1 VMNASK
7 EDIRRALQE
16 IDSLQSQVNALNASA
31 SEDLV
36 AVVGMGCRF
45 PGEVK
50 SPSAFWNFLDTG
62 GDGVCRVPAD
72 RWDADE
78 YFDSTPQTPGKIV
91 TREAGFLDR
100 ISEFDATF
108 FGISPKEAASMDP
121 QHRLLLEVTWEAFEN
136 ATIPAHS
143 LEGKPVGVYVGISN
157 FEYGART
164 LWPED
169 SRDITQHAGIGGML
183 CAAAGRISY
192 SFGFCGPSMS
202 VDTACSSSLV
212 TAHLACQAIRMGECD
227 TAVVAGVNLFFGPE
241 THINFS
247 QARMLAPDGR
257 CKTFDA
263 KADGYGRGEGC
274 GVVLLKRYSKAVS
287 DGDRVIAVLPG
298 SAVYQDG
305 PSGGLTVPNG
315 PAQEHVINAALE
327 RARLAPDQI
336 GYIEAHGTGTPLGDP
351 IEIGALGRVFKGR
364 VDPLYVGSVKT
375 NFGHLESA
383 AGIAGLIKTIL
394 MVSNGK
400 IPKHCNFSTPSPHID
415 WESANVLQIPA
426 TAKNWNTHERHAGVS
441 SFSFCGTNAHVI
453 VSSPPYDQAMKSKG
467 HTPKPVELAL
477 LSAQSER
484 ALQHLEDAVAS
495 KIDHADSDQKRAILA
510 NLGSGRSHLRFRTAL
525 TLKDGDSMRDRLESN
540 MVMRGKV
547 GDVNF
552 KETVFLFTGQGAH
565 YPQMGLTLFDRYDQF
580 RSQIEVFDE
589 IIRSKMDWSLV
600 EILRLESQGDLFDP
614 LAKTS
619 VAQPVLFA
627 IQVALIR
634 LWEGFGLTP
643 TQVVGHSV
651 GEFAAAVAAGVL
663 DANDGIEIVLER
675 GRLMEELVDQG
686 AMIAVRAPE
695 DVVYTFLA
703 DHTGLELAAK
713 NASDRLVY
721 SGSPREV
728 KSFEEALQIAQIEC
742 RRLPVDRAFH
752 STAIAPVIEPFR
764 KFLLGR
770 TFREPV
776 IPMLLN
782 VRGDWA
788 GGGEISAEY
797 WVEQA
802 LSPVRFDRCAERLIR
817 QGPVIGLE
825 VGPRPVLVTQCR
837 ESEEAQSVRDSIWIS
852 SLSPRQSEAESVSE
866 VMGRLYCAGLE
877 LNWNTFFPAR
887 SHIPIALPSYPF
899 SPDRHWIDI
908 DRSGPLATP
917 EGHPLLGAKFSSPLV
932 SKDVII
938 FNQTVVLKNSKW
950 LAHHTVF
957 GNAIL
962 PAAAFIELMISAL
975 NTEGFSTLIEDFNI
989 VAALNLSEK
998 DCFELQTTISQTAD
1012 NVFSIQIFSRV
1023 DDSDWTFHASAS
1035 ATADKRPSL
1044 VLPETYGHFH
1054 REKIGKDVDADVF
1067 YQQMREVGIEHDQEF
1082 RGLKTIFA
1090 SQESVAAWFDSENST
1105 ALKDANDAFIIHP
1118 ALLDSA
1124 VQVAAVP
1131 LRALG
1136 CPYLPIAARR
1146 VEILGSAKIPDEVFV
1161 SLSRPFNETDREL
1174 VASVFVL
1181 SQGDVVATVEDLV
1194 FTRVDP
1200 AQFGSKS
1207 KFSEYAYQMS
1217 WAPFIPNH
1225 NMLDRSIGS
1234 NSFIDSGLEA
1244 ARAQLEIAK
1253 NYSEII
1259 PMINQLARR
1268 FASIAVKDSQDQSEA
1283 FWNSNYEAQQQLRRY
1298 SQMLDD
1304 ETTNTG
1310 RHAYAADASKHSSKL
1325 EVKNICEIGERFQS
1339 DLPFK
1344 CPELDLTIQFGRS
1357 LGGLLNGDIDALDL
1371 MFPRGNLSSGLD
1383 FYEHSP
1389 AARAINSTL
1398 ASAIKAFASE
1408 LRNGEKIRIL
1418 EVGGGTGATT
1428 ASVLS
1433 ALSGVNFEYC
1443 FSDISSLFTRNAD
1456 DRFGH
1461 IEGFKSEV
1469 IDIGESAGTKHRLS
1483 GQFDLVIAA
1492 NVVHATIDLEVSL
1505 SNVYSMIAPG
1515 GYLTLIEAEPG
1526 QDWLE
1531 MVFGNM
1537 TGWWAFKDQRAGKN
1551 TPLLEFPEWQSILRG
1566 SGFSDIGRFS
1576 PSNDCPAI
1584 AKQNILYA
1592 QKPLDSEF
1600 NQKQPL
1606 FLIGDGPNEFD
1617 DFSLMSG
1624 IESSSVKKLDW
1635 DQASRWLS
1643 TDSAGALQTRRVVVL
1658 LQGHQE
1664 SADLPTNVLVGL
1676 RRMLS
1681 LLRTVGSES
1690 KFKPIEVTLV
1700 SKNTYPHSDDAVDAV
1715 NAFNQSVVAFA
1726 RTAGLE
1732 FENLSVRNIDVDWR
1746 KNDEWP
1752 SSAQSKFRRLLCYRG
1767 AAEQFRLRSDATS
1780 YETLLKP
1787 LTERRSY
1794 GSEIE
1799 ISSDSLFLVVGGLG
1813 GLGRCIT
1820 DWLLSKM
1827 ASGKVILLGRSTPS
1841 VAAQLWID
1849 SCGNNHVSV
1858 EYREADV
1865 CSMASL
1871 RKAIP
1876 EEEISQITG
1885 VIHTAGV
1892 LNDQLVE
1899 DIDWSLFEDTVSSK
1913 LHGAWNLDRL
1923 LSPSPL
1929 KFFVT
1934 FGSIAS
1940 IFAPKG
1946 QASHNAA
1953 NGALDGFAAYRR
1965 ATGQPITH
1973 IQWGPWSNVG
1983 AAASA
1988 ETQTGLSKIG
1998 VSSFSPLDGIG
2009 LFEQAAVSNADPV
2022 ALIDVDWPQFL
2033 KRWPDRG
2040 MLRLLTNQLDADN
2053 SNSPGEILPG
2063 NVDVK
2068 SDSSLIDKI
2077 CSRSQTQA
2085 KRLLIKEVLKLIAP
2099 VLGYQNPNDVD
2110 VDLGFFDLGLDSLT
2124 SVELR
2129 DAIEKL
2135 LNIKLDATSLFK
2147 YPSVALLS
2155 EFIVGQI
2162 RDESLISN
2170 EKQNQQPVNESDGEN
2185 FKVSNADVEL
2195 TDEDIT
2201 NMSDA
2206 EIEQFLD
2213 QHID

>member
-1 VMNASK
+1 MNASQ

-16 IDSLQSQVNALNASA
+16 IDSLQSQVKALNASA

-45 PGEVK
+45 PGEVR
-50 SPSAFWNFLDTG
+50 SPTAFWNFLDTG

-72 RWDADE
+72 RWDADA
-78 YFDSTPQTPGKIV
+78 YFDSSPQTPGKII

-136 ATIPAHS
+136 ATIPVHS

-212 TAHLACQAIRMGECD
+212 TTHLACQAIRMGECD

-287 DGDRVIAVLPG
+287 DGDRVIAVIPG

-315 PAQEHVINAALE
+315 PAQEYVINAALE

-351 IEIGALGRVFKGR
+351 IEIGSLGRVFKGR

-415 WESANVLQIPA
+415 WDSATVLQIP
-426 TAKNWNTHERHAGVS
+426 TTLQNWNADERHAGVS

-453 VSSPPYDQAMKSKG
+453 VSSPPGDQALKPES
-467 HTPKPVELAL
+467 HASKPVELVL

-484 ALQHLEDAVAS
+484 SLHHLEDAMAS
-495 KIDHADSDQKRAILA
+495 KIDQADPEQRRMILT
-510 NLGSGRSHLRFRTAL
+510 NLGAGRSHLRFRTAL
-525 TLKDGDSMRDRLESN
+525 TLKAGDNMRDRLESN
-540 MVMRGKV
+540 MVIRGKAV
-547 GDVNF
+547 DANF

-565 YPQMGLTLFDRYDQF
+565 YPQMGVTLFDRYDQF

-589 IIRSKMDWSLV
+589 IIRSKMNWSLV
-600 EILRLESQGDLFDP
+600 EVLHRESQGDLSDP

-619 VAQPVLFA
+619 IAQPVLFA

-634 LWEGFGLTP
+634 LWEGLGLTP

-675 GRLMEELVDQG
+675 GRLMEELVAQG

-695 DVVYTFLA
+695 NVVGTFLA
-703 DHTGLELAAK
+703 DHTGLELAAI

-721 SGSPREV
+721 SGRPSEV
-728 KSFEEALQIAQIEC
+728 KSFEDALRIAQIEC

-752 STAIAPVIEPFR
+752 STAITPVIEPFR
-764 KFLLGR
+764 KFLESR
-770 TFREPV
+770 RFCEPA

-782 VRGDWA
+782 VSGDWA
-788 GGGEISAEY
+788 GDNEISAEY

-802 LSPVRFDRCAERLIR
+802 LSPVRFDRCVDRLIR

-837 ESEEAQSVRDSIWIS
+837 ESEEAQSARDSIWTH
-852 SLSPRQSEAESVSE
+852 SLSPRQPEAQSVSE
-866 VMGRLYCAGLE
+866 VMGRLYCAGIGLK
-877 LNWNTFFPAR
+877 WRTFFPAR
-887 SHIPIALPSYPF
+887 SHAPIELPNYPF
-899 SPDRHWIDI
+899 SPETHWVEI
-908 DRSGPLATP
+908 DRSSQPITP
-917 EGHPLLGAKFSSPLV
+917 IGHPLLGVRFSSPLV
-932 SKDVII
+932 SKDLTI
-938 FNQTVVLKNSKW
+938 FHQTVFLKNSKW
-950 LAHHTVF
+950 LAHHMVF

-962 PAAAFIELMISAL
+962 PAAAFIELMISGLKA
-975 NTEGFSTLIEDFNI
+975 EGLPTLIENFNI
-989 VAALNLSEK
+989 IAALNLPDS
-998 DCFELQTTISQTAD
+998 DRFELQTTISQTAD
-1012 NVFSIQIFSRV
+1012 NEFSIQIFSRV
-1023 DDSDWTFHASAS
+1023 DDLDWTFHASAS
-1035 ATADKRPSL
+1035 ATVGKRPSM
-1044 VLPETYGHFH
+1044 VMPETYDRFH
-1054 REKIGKDVDADVF
+1054 RENIGMDVNADVF
-1067 YQQMREVGIEHDQEF
+1067 YEQMREVGIEHDQEF

-1090 SQESVAAWFDSENST
+1090 SQESVAAWFDSENSA
-1105 ALKDANDAFIIHP
+1105 ALKDENDAFIIHP

-1136 CPYLPIAARR
+1136 CPYLPIAART
-1146 VEILGSAKIPDEVFV
+1146 VEILDSAEIPDEVFV

-1181 SQGDVVATVEDLV
+1181 SQGDLVATVEDLV

-1200 AQFGSKS
+1200 TQFGSKS
-1207 KFSEYAYQMS
+1207 KFSDHAYQMS
-1217 WAPFIPNH
+1217 WAAFTPDH
-1225 NMLDRSIGS
+1225 NMLDRALGS
-1234 NSFIDSGLEA
+1234 KSFLDAGSEA

-1268 FASIAVKDSQDQSEA
+1268 FASIAVKDFQDRSEA
-1283 FWNSNYEAQQQLRRY
+1283 FQNSNYEGQQQLRRY
-1298 SQMLDD
+1298 AQMFD
-1304 ETTNTG
+1304 ENTTNSG
-1310 RHAYAADASKHSSKL
+1310 RHGDATEASDKSLKL
-1325 EVKNICEIGERFQS
+1325 EVRDICAIAERFQN

-1357 LGGLLNGDIDALDL
+1357 LSGLLNGEIDALDL

-1389 AARAINSTL
+1389 AAQAINSTL
-1398 ASAIKAFASE
+1398 ASAIKTLASE
-1408 LRNGEKIRIL
+1408 LSDGEKIRIL

-1433 ALSGVNFEYC
+1433 ALSGINFEYC

-1456 DRFGH
+1456 ERFGH

-1469 IDIGESAGTKHRLS
+1469 IDIGDPAATKNRLS
-1483 GQFDLVIAA
+1483 DQFDLVIAA
-1492 NVVHATIDLEVSL
+1492 NVVHATADLEVSL
-1505 SNVYSMIAPG
+1505 SNIYSMIAPG

-1551 TPLLEFPEWQSILRG
+1551 TPLLEFSEWQSTLRA

-1606 FLIGDGPNEFD
+1606 LLVGDGPSEFD

-1624 IESSSVKKLDW
+1624 IEDSSVTKLNW
-1635 DQASRWLS
+1635 DQASRLLT
-1643 TDSAGALQTRRVVVL
+1643 TDSAGALHARRLVVL
-1658 LQGHQE
+1658 LQGYQE
-1664 SADLPTNVLVGL
+1664 SADLPTNVLDGL

-1681 LLRTVGSES
+1681 LLRSIGSES
-1690 KFKPIEVTLV
+1690 KFEPIEVTLV
-1700 SKNTYPHSDDAVDAV
+1700 SKNIYPLSDDAVDAV
-1715 NAFNQSVVAFA
+1715 NAFNQSLVAFA

-1732 FENLSVRNIDVDWR
+1732 FENLFVRNIDVDWR
-1746 KNDEWP
+1746 KNDEWS

-1787 LTERRSY
+1787 LTERRSDV
-1794 GSEIE
+1794 SKIE
-1799 ISSDSLFLVVGGLG
+1799 ISSDSLFVVVGGLG

-1827 ASGKVILLGRSTPS
+1827 VSGKVILLGRSTPD

-1849 SCGNNHVSV
+1849 SRGSDSVRV

-1892 LNDQLVE
+1892 LDDQLFE
-1899 DIDWSLFEDTVSSK
+1899 DIDWPRFESTVSSK
-1913 LHGAWNLDRL
+1913 LNGAWNLDKL

-1929 KFFVT
+1929 EFFVT

-1940 IFAPKG
+1940 IFVPKG

-1965 ATGQPITH
+1965 ANGRPITH

-1998 VSSFSPLDGIG
+1998 VSSFSPLDGIS
-2009 LFEQAAVSNADPV
+2009 LFEQAAVSNSGPV
-2022 ALIDVDWPQFL
+2022 ALVDVDWPQFL
-2033 KRWPDRG
+2033 KRWPNRG
-2040 MLRLLTNQLDADN
+2040 MLRFFANRLDDVLPISSAD
-2053 SNSPGEILPG
+2053 ELPG
-2063 NVDVK
+2063 NADVK
-2068 SDSSLIDKI
+2068 SDRSLIDKI
-2077 CSRSQTQA
+2077 RSRPQSQA
-2085 KRLLIKEVLKLIAP
+2085 KRLLIKEVLGLIAP
-2099 VLGYQNPNDVD
+2099 VLGYQNSQDVD

-2162 RDESLISN
+2162 KEETLISN
-2170 EKQNQQPVNESDGEN
+2170 EEENQQAPKNSDNENFPVN
-2185 FKVSNADVEL
+2185 NADIEL

-2206 EIEQFLD
+2206 EIEQFFD